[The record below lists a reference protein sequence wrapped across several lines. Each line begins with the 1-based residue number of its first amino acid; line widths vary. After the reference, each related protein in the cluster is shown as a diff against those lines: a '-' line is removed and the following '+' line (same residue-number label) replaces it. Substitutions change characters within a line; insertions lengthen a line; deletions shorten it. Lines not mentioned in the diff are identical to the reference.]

1 MCVCMWQKI
10 SRQREGRHENQNQ
23 DKNHES
29 FAAGA
34 RVGGRDG
41 HKKNTGLGIRRPAKK
56 RAGAIQCLLQQ
67 RSTAL
72 SGAGMRGN
80 ASHDPQSG
88 DHTYRDGRRD
98 VHFH

>member
-34 RVGGRDG
+34 RVGGRNG
-41 HKKNTGLGIRRPAKK
+41 HKKNTGLRVQGSAKK
-56 RAGAIQCLLQQ
+56 RAGALQCFLQ
-67 RSTAL
+67 
-72 SGAGMRGN
+72 
-80 ASHDPQSG
+80 
-88 DHTYRDGRRD
+88 
-98 VHFH
+98 